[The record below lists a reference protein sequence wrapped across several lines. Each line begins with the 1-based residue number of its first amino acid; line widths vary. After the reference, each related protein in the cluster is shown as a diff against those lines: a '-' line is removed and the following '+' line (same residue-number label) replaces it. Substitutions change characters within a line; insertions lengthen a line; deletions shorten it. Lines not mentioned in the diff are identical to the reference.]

1 MALFVYVAGIRHRRE
16 HAPLATETSLSS
28 VERRCRKLQAEKQAS
43 LSPQLNRIE
52 FEQ

>member
-16 HAPLATETSLSS
+16 HAPLATATLLSS
-28 VERRCRKLQAEKQAS
+28 VERRRRKRQPKKQAS

-52 FEQ
+52 FE